1 MRAQALRMGMTLDA
15 FDAMSLRMFDAMV
28 RAYVAMLPGRKR
40 PGRRTGREV
49 ARGGLDECP

>member
-40 PGRRTGREV
+40 PGRRMERDA
-49 ARGGLDECP
+49 ARGSLADCP